1 MTPAASLTVPPRAPP
16 LRAAPPCAATILTLR
31 IDRIVP
37 GGDGL
42 GRHEGRAVFVP
53 FAAPGDELSVR
64 IVEGK
69 PDYLRGVIVDIL
81 TPGPDRVE
89 PACKYY
95 GECGGCNLMHLS
107 YKAQLEAKLGILRDS
122 WRRTGGLSEPGDF
135 GAEGLGIVESEPLG
149 YRNRAQFH
157 FDQDRE
163 PGYARASSSAILPV
177 GSCPILVPPL
187 AAWLENAGR
196 GAAWSRMAPFMA
208 GKDRFLAFGYRDS
221 VYLEGPDS
229 EVTVDIRE
237 RPLRFH
243 LGGFF
248 QSNLG
253 MVESLVPAVC
263 EGLAGSRAAD
273 LYCGVGLFGVFLKDT
288 FGRLACVEQDQH
300 AVAYAYS
307 NVGKHADF
315 TAMSVEDWT
324 RSTQARIR
332 FDHVVV
338 DPPRAGLAKDVRLW
352 IANARPATLGYVSCD
367 PVSLARDAGHLVRA
381 GYKVESARIFDFYP
395 QTAHVETY
403 VRFKLD

>member
-1 MTPAASLTVPPRAPP
+1 VNLK
-16 LRAAPPCAATILTLR
+16 

-53 FAAPGDELSVR
+53 LAAPGDEVSVR
-64 IVEGK
+64 IVEDK
-69 PDYLRGVIVDIL
+69 PDYLRGAIVDIL
-81 TPGPDRVE
+81 APGPDRVE

-107 YKAQLEAKLGILRDS
+107 YKAQLEAKLGIVRDAWHRS
-122 WRRTGGLSEPGDF
+122 GGLSGPEAF
-135 GAEGLGIVESEPLG
+135 GAGGLGIVGTEPLG

-163 PGYARASSSAILPV
+163 PGYARAASSSILPV
-177 GSCPILVPPL
+177 GSCPILAPSL

-196 GAAWSRMAPFMA
+196 GAAWSRMAPYMA
-208 GKDRFLAFGYRDS
+208 GRDRFLAFGYRDS

-229 EVTVDIRE
+229 EVTVDVLGK
-237 RPLRFH
+237 PLRFH

-253 MVESLVPAVC
+253 MLESLVPAVC
-263 EGLAGSRAAD
+263 DGLAGSRAAD

-315 TAMSVEDWT
+315 TAMSVEEWT
-324 RSTQARIR
+324 KSNQARIH

-352 IANARPATLGYVSCD
+352 IANARPGSVGYVSCD

>member
-1 MTPAASLTVPPRAPP
+1 MTPAPTQTAPT
-16 LRAAPPCAATILTLR
+16 AAAQVLEVR

-37 GGDGL
+37 GGDGM
-42 GRHEGRAVFVP
+42 GRHEGRPVFVP
-53 FAAPGDELSVR
+53 LAAPGDELSVR
-64 IVEGK
+64 ILEDK
-69 PDYLRGVIVDIL
+69 PDYLRGAIVDIFK
-81 TPGPDRVE
+81 PGPGRVE
-89 PACKYY
+89 PVCKYY
-95 GECGGCNLMHLS
+95 GECGGCTMMHLS
-107 YKAQLEAKLGILRDS
+107 YEAQLEAKLGILRDA
-122 WRRTGGLSEPGDF
+122 WRRSGGLPDPSAF
-135 GAEGLGIVESEPLG
+135 GANGLGIVGSQALG

-163 PGYARASSSAILPV
+163 AGYARASSSSILAV
-177 GSCPILVPPL
+177 ESCPILVPPL

-196 GAAWSRMAPFMA
+196 GAAWSRMAPYMP

-221 VYLEGPDS
+221 VYLEGQDS
-229 EVTVDIRE
+229 ELTVNVLDKS
-237 RPLRFH
+237 LRFH

-253 MVESLVPAVC
+253 MLESLVPAVC
-263 EGLAGSRAAD
+263 EGLSGSRAAD
-273 LYCGVGLFGVFLKDT
+273 LYCGVGLFGVFLRDT
-288 FGRLACVEQDQH
+288 FGRLSCVEQDQR

-315 TAMSVEDWT
+315 TAMSVEEWT
-324 RSTQARIR
+324 KSSQARIH

-352 IANARPATLGYVSCD
+352 IANARPASLGYVSCD

-381 GYKVESARIFDFYP
+381 GYKVENATIFDFYP

-403 VRFKLD
+403 VRFTLD